1 MNLILDWGNTRL
13 KTAVFQERNALE
25 VKAFNDNYEAE
36 LTQLVNSYSFN
47 NILISSVINIPY
59 WFNELVKHQ
68 NVLFLNHQTSLPIAI
83 NYSTPE
89 TLGNDRIAN
98 AVAANSL
105 SPKKNNLIIDIG
117 TCIKFDFIDDESK
130 YHGGAISPGFSMR
143 LKSLNQFTDKL
154 PLIKNSIPNNL
165 VGNST
170 EQSILSGVYYGM
182 LEEIKGIINQYES
195 RSSNLTIFITGGDAF
210 YFEKALKTTIFA
222 HSFLTLY
229 GLNEILNYNAK

>member
-105 SPKKNNLIIDIG
+105 YPKQNNLIVDVG
-117 TCIKFDFIDDESK
+117 TCIKFDFVDNKGK

-195 RSSNLTIFITGGDAF
+195 LYSNLTIFITGGDAF